1 MKSYRSAADTGTRHK
16 LGRYEIRSKIG
27 AGGMGEVYRARDEKL
42 NRDVAIKIVPTTLSE
57 NGDRLHWF
65 EQARRSISDL
75 SSDMQLDF
83 TATLERHSISGRILN
98 ARGEPIAGVTMMLS
112 GSTNAVTTTA
122 AFSAYKHPI
131 VNRTP
136 SHAQ

>member
-1 MKSYRSAADTGTRHK
+1 MKSYRVVRLTLEPGTK

-42 NRDVAIKIVPTTLSE
+42 NRDVAIKILPTTLSE
-57 NGDRLHWF
+57 NGDRLHRF
-65 EQARRSISDL
+65 EQATLSINDL

-98 ARGEPIAGVTMMLS
+98 ARGEPIAGVTL
-112 GSTNAVTTTA
+112 TL
-122 AFSAYKHPI
+122 
-131 VNRTP
+131 
-136 SHAQ
+136 